1 MARLEWSEL
10 FSVFAAWKLSRR
22 PRPLPKSWDSHGPVS
37 SWSSAAA
44 VAVAPVEIAALCFC
58 HGGAFSSLAS

>member
-1 MARLEWSEL
+1 MARLEWSEP

-22 PRPLPKSWDSHGPVS
+22 PRPLPKSWDSHGLVS

-44 VAVAPVEIAALCFC
+44 VVAPVEIAALCFC

>member
-10 FSVFAAWKLSRR
+10 FSVSEAWKLSRR

-44 VAVAPVEIAALCFC
+44 AAVAPVEIAALCFC

>member
-10 FSVFAAWKLSRR
+10 FSVSEAWKLSRR